1 MRRGWQWADLF
12 CWADFFGSAG
22 YVQIRKNFCGAN
34 LFWCWTTEN
43 FDRASSVGCSFCHS
57 CFLVVSFPSV
67 SMQSCWRAGR
77 CARVVRKK
85 ESKTFWSHLSHIP
98 GARGIA
104 KIHERNRICHIQQA
118 AGLEEWNPVNVH
130 SRTLFVFF
138 WERGLI
144 CEGTSAKPL
153 YAGNPVAA
161 RR

>member
-1 MRRGWQWADLF
+1 MSRLF

-57 CFLVVSFPSV
+57 SFLVVSFPSV

-77 CARVVRKK
+77 RARVVRKK

-98 GARGIA
+98 GARGID
-104 KIHERNRICHIQQA
+104 KIHEQSIGTVFCHIQRL
-118 AGLEEWNPVNVH
+118 AGLEKSETLWTYIPERFLFFLLRTFLNFWRNNCETVGRWLRRVM
-130 SRTLFVFF
+130 SR
-138 WERGLI
+138 
-144 CEGTSAKPL
+144 
-153 YAGNPVAA
+153 
-161 RR
+161 